1 MKRTLRLDEVLSA
14 APEGTAALLAR
25 VIEIANQEGFALHL
39 VGGPVRDLL
48 LGRPLVD
55 VDLMVEI
62 DAREVANA
70 VAASADGIEVR
81 AHDRF
86 GTVRIETAEARLD
99 LARMR
104 HESYAHPGA
113 LPEVVEGTLEQDLR
127 RRDFSVNALVCPLHG
142 GTRSSEREVIDRTGG
157 LEDLARR
164 RLRVLHPQSFHDDP
178 TRAWRAARFAVRL
191 GFGLDRRSRSALRDA
206 LRDGAFGAVS
216 GERYRRELQSV
227 FSEAEKGA
235 HPGRILRLLSDWH
248 VLAALEPGLTLPR
261 DRMLALRRL
270 GRAIE
275 ASEWPASRWRP
286 WIAGL
291 SIWLAPL
298 PAALRRRTLER
309 FSIRGEQASRIVRF
323 GRDAERLLRAL
334 ARARGRGAVDAL
346 LSEQSE
352 ETLQALYALADAAV
366 RRRILRWA
374 AEDRRRRLPV
384 SGEDLTQ
391 RGLAGPEVGRAL
403 ARIRSAVLDGEVA
416 NREEALALAEEMA
429 RRASRRARPSA
440 GRARPGKK
448 QATKSNAKPKQ
459 GKRREDPGSEAQ
471 EAVAPEATIA
481 DTSQERRRSTASPG
495 NASPQADPSR

>member
-1 MKRTLRLDEVLSA
+1 MKRTIRLDDLLDAS
-14 APEGTAALLAR
+14 PEGTATLLAR
-25 VIEIANQEGFALHL
+25 VVEIANREGFALYL

-48 LGRPLVD
+48 LGRPLAD
-55 VDLMVEI
+55 VDLMLEV
-62 DAREVANA
+62 DARPVAET

-113 LPEVVEGTLEQDLR
+113 LPEVAEGTLEQDLH
-127 RRDFSVNALVCPLHG
+127 RRDFSVNALACGLHG
-142 GTRSSEREVIDRTGG
+142 GSRTSEREVIDRTGG

-191 GFGLDRRSRSALRDA
+191 GFTLDRRSRSALRDA

-216 GERYRRELQSV
+216 GERHRRELQSV

-261 DRMLALRRL
+261 DQMLALRRL

-275 ASEWPASRWRP
+275 KPEWPTSRWRP

-298 PAALRRRTLER
+298 PAALRRRVLER
-309 FSIRGEQASRIVRF
+309 FSIRGDQAARIVRF
-323 GRDAERLLRAL
+323 GRDADRLLRAL

-352 ETLQALYALADAAV
+352 EALQAHYALADTAV

-374 AEDRRRRLPV
+374 AEDRRRRSPV

-429 RRASRRARPSA
+429 RRASRRTRPAAARRRS
-440 GRARPGKK
+440 
-448 QATKSNAKPKQ
+448 
-459 GKRREDPGSEAQ
+459 GKREKTEPKGGRQEGSGNEASEALDPK
-471 EAVAPEATIA
+471 AAIA
-481 DTSQERRRSTASPG
+481 DTSSERRRSTTSPG